1 MRIGSAD
8 IMITLFGIPNCDT
21 IKKTRS
27 WLDKAGVDYQFH
39 DYRKDGCPESL
50 IKTFL
55 SQFEFGELINTR
67 GTTWRKLSEDTR
79 NDLDKKSA
87 TQLMSTQ
94 PALIKRPL
102 LRANNSWLL
111 GFNEARLHEFV
122 TNAKNDS
129 PK

>member
-1 MRIGSAD
+1 
-8 IMITLFGIPNCDT
+8 MITLFGIPNCDT
-21 IKKTRS
+21 IKKTRI

-39 DYRKDGCPESL
+39 DYRKDGSPESL

-55 SQFEFGELINTR
+55 THFEFDELINTR
-67 GTTWRKLSEDTR
+67 GTTWRKLPEATC

-102 LRANNSWLL
+102 LRANNNWLL
-111 GFNEARLHEFV
+111 GFNEARLQEFV
-122 TNAKNDS
+122 ANAKNES